1 MKRNRGLAFI
11 SVIIMFVVS
20 FILLA
25 SMTLLFRQDLN
36 ETTNQDHR
44 TEAYYLALSGIEI
57 GYAALM
63 TDIDPDVNVEK
74 LYYEDFTG
82 SKIGNVKEQKGIS
95 YGNGKIDIRLSGK
108 KIDGKDW
115 VVINSTGKL
124 NDSDISIS
132 TNMEFMSDNPAIIKR
147 YK

>member
-1 MKRNRGLAFI
+1 MKKRKGVALV

-36 ETTNQDHR
+36 ETTNQDQR

-57 GYAALM
+57 GYGALM
-63 TDIDPDVNVEK
+63 TDTDPDVNVEK
-74 LYYEDFTG
+74 LYFEEFTG
-82 SKIGNVKEQKGIS
+82 SKISNVQEQKGIP
-95 YGNGKIDIRLSGK
+95 YGNGKIDIKLSGK

-115 VVINSTGKL
+115 VVINSTAKL
-124 NDSDISIS
+124 NDSAISVS
-132 TNMEFMSDNPAIIKR
+132 TNMEFLSDNPAIIKR
-147 YK
+147 YR